1 MKSSPMRRRVA
12 SLLVLLA
19 GTLAGLAQAHPAT
32 AARPVITVFAAASL
46 TESLGE
52 SARGYEAAQGVTVK
66 LSVAASSVLARQ
78 IESGAAADLF
88 ISADSAWMD
97 YLEERGLVQ
106 ATSRRD
112 LLGNRLVL
120 VAPAGS
126 RVVVDLRPGVDL
138 AAALGSDGR
147 LAIAEPEG
155 VPAGRYAV
163 AALQAL
169 GAWQAVENRT
179 VPAENV
185 RAALA
190 FVARG
195 EAPLGVVYAT
205 DAAVEPRVRVVATFP
220 PESHA
225 PIVYPAALIRGAS
238 PAAAAFLAWLAGP
251 EAGIIFT
258 TAGFTVL
265 KQGR

>member
-1 MKSSPMRRRVA
+1 MKGSRMRRCVA

-19 GTLAGLAQAHPAT
+19 GTLAGLAQANSAVPV
-32 AARPVITVFAAASL
+32 RPVITVFAAASL

-52 SARGYEAAQGVTVK
+52 IARRYEAAQGVTVK

-88 ISADSAWMD
+88 ISADGAWMD
-97 YLEERGLVQ
+97 YLEKRGLVQ
-106 ATSRRD
+106 AASRRD

-126 RVVVDLRPGVDL
+126 SVVVGLRPGVDL
-138 AAALGSDGR
+138 AAALGTGGR
-147 LAIAEPEG
+147 LAIAEPDG

-163 AALQAL
+163 AALRAL

-179 VPAENV
+179 ARAENV

-225 PIVYPAALIRGAS
+225 PIVYPAALMPGAS

-251 EAGIIFT
+251 EAGAVFT
-258 TAGFTVL
+258 AAGFTVL
-265 KQGR
+265 K

>member
-1 MKSSPMRRRVA
+1 MKGSRMRRRVA

-19 GTLAGLAQAHPAT
+19 GTLAGLAQADSAVPV
-32 AARPVITVFAAASL
+32 RPVITVFAAASL

-52 SARGYEAAQGVTVK
+52 IARRYEAAQGVTVK

-88 ISADSAWMD
+88 ISADGAWMD
-97 YLEERGLVQ
+97 YLEKRGLVQ
-106 ATSRRD
+106 AASRRD

-126 RVVVDLRPGVDL
+126 SVVVDLRPGVDL
-138 AAALGSDGR
+138 AAALGPSGR
-147 LAIAEPEG
+147 LAIAEPDG

-163 AALQAL
+163 AALRAL
-169 GAWQAVENRT
+169 GAWQTVENRT
-179 VPAENV
+179 ARAENV

-205 DAAVEPRVRVVATFP
+205 DAAVEPRVRVVAPFP

-225 PIVYPAALIRGAS
+225 PIVYPVALMPGAS

-251 EAGIIFT
+251 EAGAVFAA
-258 TAGFTVL
+258 AGFTVL
-265 KQGR
+265 E